1 MRAVPETVEAARSV
15 RDVPVDRTIWFDG
28 EYVPWGA
35 AQIHL
40 LSHAAQRG
48 SLVFDYMSVYP
59 LPQGAAVFR
68 MPEHLERF
76 YRSCELIGLRLAY
89 SPEVLDEAVLE
100 TVRRNPGATAVK
112 ISAFISSV
120 EVDVVPV
127 DDEVGVAIAAYD
139 PAADVL
145 AKKRRPVEKRGP
157 TCRLW
162 IEKQI
167 HNRRE
172 DIVSPQAKVAANY
185 VSTMAAKERA
195 RAAGH
200 DEILL
205 IDEFGHVAEAP
216 TANIFC
222 VDRDGILLT
231 PEVRRVLL
239 GVTRSTIIDL
249 ARASGVEVRE
259 AAITP
264 EALMEASEVFLTGT
278 TAGVWPCVSVDGR
291 AIGSGEIGPVAKIL
305 QERFARVIAGDD
317 PQFAHWLKLV

>member
-1 MRAVPETVEAARSV
+1 MRAVSESAAGRGGAQGA
-15 RDVPVDRTIWFDG
+15 PVDRTIWIDG
-28 EYVPWGA
+28 EFVPWDDA
-35 AQIHL
+35 RIHL

-48 SLVFDYMSVYP
+48 SLVFDYMSVYA

-89 SPEVLDEAVLE
+89 DRGVLEEALLE
-100 TVRRNPGATAVK
+100 TVRRNPGAKAVK
-112 ISAFISSV
+112 ISAFISSI

-127 DDEVGVAIAAYD
+127 DDEVGVAIAAYE
-139 PAADVL
+139 PTADVL
-145 AKKRRPVEKRGP
+145 ARKRNPVPERAA

-216 TANIFC
+216 TANVFC
-222 VDRDGILLT
+222 VDRDGVLLT
-231 PEVRRVLL
+231 PEMRRVLL
-239 GVTRSTIIDL
+239 GVTRSTIIEL
-249 ARASGVEVRE
+249 ARASGIQVRE
-259 AAITP
+259 TAITP
-264 EALMEASEVFLTGT
+264 EALMEAGEVFLTGT
-278 TAGVWPCVSVDGR
+278 TAGVWPCVTVDGQK
-291 AIGSGEIGPVAKIL
+291 IGSGDIGPVAKTL
-305 QERFARVIAGDD
+305 QERFAKVISGHDPEFAG
-317 PQFAHWLKLV
+317 WLRLV

>member
-1 MRAVPETVEAARSV
+1 MT
-15 RDVPVDRTIWFDG
+15 VDRTIWFNG
-28 EYVPWGA
+28 QYVPWEA
-35 AQIHL
+35 AHIHL

-48 SLVFDYMSVYP
+48 SLVFDYMSVYE
-59 LPQGAAVFR
+59 LPQGDAIFR

-76 YRSCELIGLRLAY
+76 DRSCELIGLRLAY
-89 SPEVLDEAVLE
+89 SSDVLSEAVLE
-100 TVRRNPGATAVK
+100 TVRRNPGSSAVK

-145 AKKRRPVEKRGP
+145 AHKRNPVAKKAD

-195 RAAGH
+195 LAAGH
-200 DEILL
+200 DDIIL
-205 IDEFGHVAEAP
+205 IDEYGHVAEAP

-222 VDRDGILLT
+222 VDAEGTLLT

-239 GVTRSTIIDL
+239 GVTRSTIIEL

-264 EALMEASEVFLTGT
+264 EALMEAREVFLTGT
-278 TAGVWPCVSVDGR
+278 TAGVWPCVSVDDR
-291 AIGSGEIGPVAKIL
+291 AIGNGEIGPVAKTL
-305 QERFARVIAGDD
+305 QERFARLIAGDD
-317 PQFAHWLKLV
+317 P